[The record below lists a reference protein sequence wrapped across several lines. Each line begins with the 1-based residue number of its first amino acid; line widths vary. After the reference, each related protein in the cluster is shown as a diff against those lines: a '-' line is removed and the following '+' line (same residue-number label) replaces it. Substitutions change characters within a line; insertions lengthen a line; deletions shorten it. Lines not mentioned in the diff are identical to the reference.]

1 MVGYDFGDIGMQ
13 VLTGVQY
20 QKTDQNIVGI
30 LKTDTRSNPI
40 DFSIGIDIEETMFLL
55 GVNKDIG
62 RNWTLTGMG
71 GLNGTRRQ
79 LMMQFGYRW

>member
-1 MVGYDFGDIGMQ
+1 MQ

-20 QKTDQNIVGI
+20 QKTDQEIFGI
-30 LKTDTRSNPI
+30 LETDNRAKPI
-40 DFSIGIDIEETMFLL
+40 EFSLGIDMEETMFLL

-79 LMMQFGYRW
+79 VMAQFGYRW